1 MLINQ
6 IHADMMSARQHSDN
20 VTKNLLIT
28 LYSEASKVGKDKRNG
43 PSTDEEVIATVKK
56 FITNAAETSRLLKER
71 NQSDLTQ
78 QTEIEILNK
87 YLPMQLDKDSL
98 ERILQEFLAN
108 NNISGPRAI
117 GQAMAYLK
125 NNYSG
130 QYDGKMASEII
141 KNL

>member
-6 IHADMMSARQHSDN
+6 IHADMMLARQNSDT

-56 FITNAAETSRLLKER
+56 FIANATETSRLLKER
-71 NQSDLTQ
+71 NQNDLTQ
-78 QTEIEILNK
+78 QSEVEILNK
-87 YLPMQLDKDSL
+87 YLPSQLDKNSL
-98 ERILQEFLAN
+98 ETILKEFLATN
-108 NNISGPRAI
+108 NLSGPRAI

-125 NNYSG
+125 NTYSG